1 MRNVV
6 VAFGVLTHLLCVSCS
21 ADARG
26 MGRFMGG
33 LLARGAA
40 NAAVHST
47 TSSSSSVKSYT
58 PDVLTVTQLAQ
69 CIKKASRLDEESD
82 RLETSR
88 TALQSSTSQVDMSLA
103 TIEQQ
108 RSRLDRSSRASVNSF
123 NALIDRHNTLVTAAK
138 TKQVDFN
145 SAIDAHN
152 SEVNVY
158 NGDCAKKYYADDLTE
173 AQKLAGINGG

>member
-1 MRNVV
+1 
-6 VAFGVLTHLLCVSCS
+6 
-21 ADARG
+21 
-26 MGRFMGG
+26 
-33 LLARGAA
+33 
-40 NAAVHST
+40 
-47 TSSSSSVKSYT
+47 
-58 PDVLTVTQLAQ
+58 
-69 CIKKASRLDEESD
+69 
-82 RLETSR
+82 
-88 TALQSSTSQVDMSLA
+88 MSLA